1 MSVNLPLPLIKM
13 NRIVRLGDSFASH
26 PTRRHESIIVLYAL
40 LDRKRHEMDK
50 IRRDDDLLAIKFRK
64 DAEDYKHQLQLN
76 RQSQVDKQNQYR
88 DLLDHHVTLRK
99 EEDINLTGMGDKE
112 RKINFSELSKLR
124 GDKDLYLKVMRK
136 IGLQK

>member
-1 MSVNLPLPLIKM
+1 M
-13 NRIVRLGDSFASH
+13 
-26 PTRRHESIIVLYAL
+26 

-76 RQSQVDKQNQYR
+76 RQSQVDKQNHYR
-88 DLLDHHVTLRK
+88 NLLDHHITLRK
-99 EEDINLTGMGDKE
+99 EEDVNLTGMGDKE
-112 RKINFSELSKLR
+112 RKINFSELSRLR